1 MSFHCS
7 TRFALSTALLILA
20 ALACSTPSVVV
31 PTTIT
36 AVAFPTAT
44 ALPQPTNTSV
54 ATVQAPASPSA
65 SAPPSPSAAPT
76 GTPTPTQVAGLTGAT
91 KSQTNIRSG
100 PGANYAIL
108 GSLAPGLSVRLTG
121 RTTDKSWWQIEF
133 PANPDGH
140 AWVLASSITLG
151 TGTDTQALPIVSAPP
166 TPTRAPVVPTR
177 TASAPTATVVSN
189 VIPVLRADR
198 SQLSAGECTTLRW
211 DVEGVS
217 AVYLNM
223 GNGELP
229 VTGHDT
235 SWICPD
241 QTTVYT
247 LRVVNTDDTTR
258 QYAFTVTVSENCG
271 DTPIIARFEASDLE
285 VKAGDNVTLSW
296 DVSCAQ
302 SVYFKEGSGGRQPVT
317 GHDSADVQPTENT
330 VYRLI
335 AVGKNGGEI
344 RQDITITVVP

>member
-20 ALACSTPSVVV
+20 ALTCSTPSVIV

-54 ATVQAPASPSA
+54 APAHAPT
-65 SAPPSPSAAPT
+65 SPSAAPT
-76 GTPTPTQVAGLTGAT
+76 STPTPTQMAGLTGTT

-108 GSLAPGLSVRLTG
+108 GSLAPGLSVQLTG

-133 PANPDGH
+133 PASPAGH
-140 AWVLASSITLG
+140 AWVSASNITLG
-151 TGTDTQALPIVSAPP
+151 TGTDTEALPIVSAPP

-189 VIPVLRADR
+189 VIPVLRADK
-198 SQLSAGECTTLRW
+198 SQLNAGECTTLRW

-247 LRVVNTDDTTR
+247 LRVVNKDNTIR

-271 DTPIIARFEASDLE
+271 DMPIIARFEASDLE
-285 VKAGDNVTLSW
+285 VKAGANVTLSW

-302 SVYFKEGSGGRQPVT
+302 AVYFKEGSGGRQPVT

-335 AVGKNGGEI
+335 AVAKNGSEI
-344 RQDITITVVP
+344 RQDITIKVVP